1 MVLFRPGPRSLHTA
15 RPREKPRP
23 EIKDTTDAIVRV
35 NAVTITTGLFDTAY
49 EVFESA
55 GDGGA
60 LKVVLRA

>member
-1 MVLFRPGPRSLHTA
+1 M
-15 RPREKPRP
+15 
-23 EIKDTTDAIVRV
+23 RV